1 MSTTGCSLMMIAGEA
16 SGDHYSAG
24 LIRRLKEKQ
33 PQASIWGMGGD
44 AMKAEGMDVI
54 QNIKGLD
61 VMGFWDVFKNIR
73 TFRRVFAELR
83 AEMEARQ
90 PDAVILVDYPGFN
103 IRFARAAHSAGIPV
117 VYFISP
123 KVWAWNSGR
132 IAKLAETVTEMLVFF
147 DFEKD
152 VYKGSGLDVVCVGHP
167 LAEELEQYRG
177 KKEKFRAELGIPQ
190 TGAVVGILPG
200 SREREIRRMFPS
212 MLEAAALL
220 QDTIGSAEY
229 IAACAPTLETGFLE
243 SFVSGKHPDITV
255 LKGRSREIVAA
266 SDVLMIT
273 SGTATLE
280 AGIIG
285 VPHLIC
291 YRVGLLTY
299 ILIKP
304 LLRTEHVGLVN
315 IAAGEKVAEE
325 LLQGD
330 MTPARIAETA
340 AKLMNDQEARK
351 TMEEGMA
358 RMRQKLLKT
367 DAYGKAAEEILA
379 VAHGRPCRP
388 DSAIY

>member
-1 MSTTGCSLMMIAGEA
+1 MTDFKGGLMIIAGEA

-24 LIRRLKEKQ
+24 LIRRLKEKNAQ
-33 PQASIWGMGGD
+33 ISVWGMGGA
-44 AMKAEGMDVI
+44 AMKAAGMDII
-54 QNIKGLD
+54 QDIAGLD

-73 TFRRVFAELR
+73 TFKRVFAGLR
-83 AEMEARQ
+83 REMETRR

-103 IRFARAAHSAGIPV
+103 IRFARAAHRAGIPV

-123 KVWAWNSGR
+123 KVWAWNSRR
-132 IAKLAETVTEMLVFF
+132 IQKLAETVTKMLVFF
-147 DFEKD
+147 EFEKE

-177 KKEKFRAELGIPQ
+177 QKEKFREELGIPQ
-190 TGAVVGILPG
+190 AAPVVGILPG
-200 SREREIRRMFPS
+200 SREREIRRMFPP
-212 MLEAAALL
+212 MLEAAVLL
-220 QDTIGSAEY
+220 QNRVKNAEY
-229 IAACAPTLETGFLE
+229 IAACAPTLETEFLE
-243 SFVSGKHPDITV
+243 SFISGKHPDITI
-255 LKGRSREIVAA
+255 LKDRSREIMAA

-299 ILIKP
+299 QMVKP
-304 LLRTEHVGLVN
+304 LLKTEYVGLVN
-315 IAAGEKVAEE
+315 IASGEKIADE

-330 MTPARIAETA
+330 MTPAGIAETA
-340 AKLMNDQEARK
+340 AGLMNDQKTRK
-351 TMEEGMA
+351 NMEDGMA

-379 VAHGRPCRP
+379 VAEGASP
-388 DSAIY
+388 